1 MTTASEGGGG
11 RGGGGTGEGGAGGG
25 EQPGKPLLVFPTD
38 YPIKVVGRREAG
50 LRERIDAVVLRHVPE
65 ILEEHIRERPSGQG
79 NFISIT
85 YRIVAQSR
93 EQVIALVGD
102 LTKTE
107 GVLMVL

>member
-1 MTTASEGGGG
+1 MSSTSEGGGG
-11 RGGGGTGEGGAGGG
+11 GSAGDGG
-25 EQPGKPLLVFPTD
+25 EQPKPLLVFPTD
-38 YPIKVVGRREAG
+38 YPIKVVGRREPG

-107 GVLMVL
+107 GVLMVI